1 MSLGLLPA
9 LTASLFA
16 SGAEPRD
23 TGFANESEGGGWI
36 PV

>member
-16 SGAEPRD
+16 SGLESRD
-23 TGFANESEGGGWI
+23 TGFANES
-36 PV
+36 